1 MKSVIPF
8 TKNLEFKTKISEIT
22 SISLER
28 EFKLEKEEI
37 TGNLFVTGEY
47 KSHDIS
53 ANVIPFSY
61 KIPFT
66 IEVPDNIKK
75 EDLTLEITD
84 FAYDIQN
91 DKEITVNVELEL
103 CYSLEE
109 KEEEEETPPLVN
121 SDEMIAMMEERNE
134 SSDEIKDEVKEELVE
149 KEIKKES
156 EKEALLET
164 EEEEKQS
171 EVEEKKTENRNES
184 EDLIMNTTLN
194 DDEYTTY
201 HIHIVKEGETVETIC
216 SLYNTNLNFIKN
228 YNDVENLTLGS
239 KIIIPTDDES

>member
-53 ANVIPFSY
+53 ANVLPFSY

-149 KEIKKES
+149 REIK
-156 EKEALLET
+156 KEALLET
-164 EEEEKQS
+164 EKVEQS
-171 EVEEKKTENRNES
+171 EVEKKKTENRNES
-184 EDLIMNTTLN
+184 EDLIMNTALN

-228 YNDVENLTLGS
+228 YNDVESLTLGS

>member
-53 ANVIPFSY
+53 ANVLPFSY

-134 SSDEIKDEVKEELVE
+134 SSDELKDEVKEELVE
-149 KEIKKES
+149 REIKKEP

-164 EEEEKQS
+164 EKVEQS

>member
-53 ANVIPFSY
+53 ANILPFSY
-61 KIPFT
+61 KIPFS

-149 KEIKKES
+149 REIKKEP

-164 EEEEKQS
+164 EKVEQS
-171 EVEEKKTENRNES
+171 EVEKKKTENRNES
-184 EDLIMNTTLN
+184 EDLIMNTALN

-228 YNDVENLTLGS
+228 YNDVESLTLGS

>member
-53 ANVIPFSY
+53 ANVLPFSY

-134 SSDEIKDEVKEELVE
+134 SSDEIKNGVKEELVE
-149 KEIKKES
+149 REIKKEP
-156 EKEALLET
+156 EKDAPFET
-164 EEEEKQS
+164 EKVEQS
-171 EVEEKKTENRNES
+171 EVEKKKTENRNES

-239 KIIIPTDDES
+239 KIIIPTDDEL

>member
-53 ANVIPFSY
+53 ANVLPFSY

-134 SSDEIKDEVKEELVE
+134 SSDEIKDGAKEELVE
-149 KEIKKES
+149 REIKKEP

-164 EEEEKQS
+164 EKVEQS
-171 EVEEKKTENRNES
+171 EVEKKKTENRNES

-228 YNDVENLTLGS
+228 YNDVESLTLGS
-239 KIIIPTDDES
+239 KIIIPTEDES

>member
-53 ANVIPFSY
+53 ANVLPFSY

-134 SSDEIKDEVKEELVE
+134 SSDEIKNGVKEELVE
-149 KEIKKES
+149 REIKKEP
-156 EKEALLET
+156 EKDAPFET
-164 EEEEKQS
+164 EKVEQS
-171 EVEEKKTENRNES
+171 EVEKKKTENRNES

>member
-53 ANVIPFSY
+53 ANVLPFSY

-149 KEIKKES
+149 REIKKEP

-164 EEEEKQS
+164 EKVEQS

-239 KIIIPTDDES
+239 KIIIPTDDEL

>member
-53 ANVIPFSY
+53 ANVLPFSY

-75 EDLTLEITD
+75 DDLTLEITD
-84 FAYDIQN
+84 FAYDIQS
-91 DKEITVNVELEL
+91 DKEIIVNVELEL

-109 KEEEEETPPLVN
+109 KEDEVETSPIVN
-121 SDEMIAMMEERNE
+121 SDEMIAMMEERNNT
-134 SSDEIKDEVKEELVE
+134 SNEIKEDSKEESVEPEIE
-149 KEIKKES
+149 KEP
-156 EKEALLET
+156 EKEVLIEDKEEIKTSDLE
-164 EEEEKQS
+164 K
-171 EVEEKKTENRNES
+171 ENRNES
-184 EDLIMNTTLN
+184 EDLIMNTALN

-216 SLYNTNLNFIKN
+216 SLYNTNLNFLKN
-228 YNDVENLTLGS
+228 YNDIENLTLGS

>member
-53 ANVIPFSY
+53 ANVLPFSY

-134 SSDEIKDEVKEELVE
+134 SSDEIKDGAKEELVE
-149 KEIKKES
+149 REIKKEP

-164 EEEEKQS
+164 EKVEQS

-239 KIIIPTDDES
+239 KIIIPTDDEL

>member
-8 TKNLEFKTKISEIT
+8 TKTLEFKTKISEIT

-28 EFKLEKEEI
+28 EFKIGNGEI
-37 TGNLFVTGEY
+37 SGNLFVTGEY

-53 ANVIPFSY
+53 ANVLPFSY

-66 IEVPDNIKK
+66 IEVPDNIK
-75 EDLTLEITD
+75 EDDVTLEITD
-84 FAYDIQN
+84 FAYDMAS

-109 KEEEEETPPLVN
+109 KVEEKETPFEVN
-121 SDEMIAMMEERNE
+121 SDEMIAMMEERSD
-134 SSDEIKDEVKEELVE
+134 SSKKKENDKEE
-149 KEIKKES
+149 KRN
-156 EKEALLET
+156 ET
-164 EEEEKQS
+164 E
-171 EVEEKKTENRNES
+171 
-184 EDLIMNTTLN
+184 DLLINPFLN
-194 DDEYTTY
+194 DNEYTTY

-216 SLYNTNLNFIKN
+216 SLYQTTADFLKN
-228 YNDVENLTLGS
+228 YNDIENLTLGS

>member
-8 TKNLEFKTKISEIT
+8 TKTLEFKTKISEIT

-28 EFKLEKEEI
+28 EFKIGNGEI
-37 TGNLFVTGEY
+37 SGNLFVTGEY

-53 ANVIPFSY
+53 ANVLPFSY

-66 IEVPDNIKK
+66 IEVPDNIK
-75 EDLTLEITD
+75 EDDVTLEITD
-84 FAYDIQN
+84 FAYDMAS

-109 KEEEEETPPLVN
+109 KVEEKETPFEVN
-121 SDEMIAMMEERNE
+121 SDEMIAMMEER
-134 SSDEIKDEVKEELVE
+134 SDSLEEKVELEKEPKKEELKNDKEE
-149 KEIKKES
+149 KRN
-156 EKEALLET
+156 ET
-164 EEEEKQS
+164 E
-171 EVEEKKTENRNES
+171 
-184 EDLIMNTTLN
+184 DLLINPYLN
-194 DDEYTTY
+194 DNEYTTY

-216 SLYNTNLNFIKN
+216 SLYQTTSDFLKN
-228 YNDVENLTLGS
+228 YNDIENLTLGS